1 MLAFTSQVAQKKTL
15 EKLTELG
22 KRMQL
27 QEVGQKET
35 GANSNARSLQ
45 DADKG
50 TMTKRTLRL
59 PDDMCHHEE
68 FRGSKSVVVSK
79 DYVMLNQHRMILV
92 EVVSQEMKMKRTG
105 VQNFLF
111 QGEKAETYSR
121 VIYLI
126 PCKKTI
132 QQNNTKYCSHG
143 MSPNR
148 NKENSGRRRTEKNI
162 EIVRNILENNPNST
176 QICIE
181 IYDRHAE

>member
-1 MLAFTSQVAQKKTL
+1 
-15 EKLTELG
+15 
-22 KRMQL
+22 
-27 QEVGQKET
+27 
-35 GANSNARSLQ
+35 
-45 DADKG
+45 
-50 TMTKRTLRL
+50 MTKRTLRL

-92 EVVSQEMKMKRTG
+92 EVVGQEMKIKRTG

-132 QQNNTKYCSHG
+132 QQNDTKYCSHG